1 MFVIHRNGSHRVR
14 KDMGIFSLVLEAP
27 LCCTCIPRG
36 TQLVFSRLFPRAIPS
51 PSLIGPQFFFSCVF
65 LYSKGRCFGSNTKSN
80 LALETYNIQLA
91 PEETL
96 ETKMRVS
103 HLISR

>member
-1 MFVIHRNGSHRVR
+1 MLG
-14 KDMGIFSLVLEAP
+14 A
-27 LCCTCIPRG
+27 

-51 PSLIGPQFFFSCVF
+51 PALIGPHYIFFSCVF
-65 LYSKGRCFGSNTKSN
+65 IIKDVVLAQTQKSN
-80 LALETYNIQLA
+80 LALEIYNIQLA

-96 ETKMRVS
+96 ETEMRVS